1 VVNLAPSKLYEVLAI
16 IALTG
21 AIIISLLNQQSGD
34 NVGFIELLTILTLSA
49 YRIMP
54 SMSRLNTNF
63 MGMQGQIHILNSA
76 EKGEEYYRI
85 SQPENS
91 PVLSTEFNLID
102 VELQSLELGY
112 ESLERSVINNLSS
125 TLSSGKLHAIV
136 GPSGCGKSTL
146 INAILGIH
154 KPVNGQVKLTD
165 SKTKEELKK
174 DSWLSCTAY
183 LSQQPFLFSG
193 SIRDNLTLRVPGI
206 KLDEEKVHDLIMR
219 LELDRC
225 LGPNPLD
232 FQLNEGGMNLSGG
245 EQQRL
250 ALLRAIQI
258 NRPVLII
265 DEATSAL
272 DARMSAKIIE
282 ILKEMASEGV
292 NIIMVTHDNELAEK
306 CDDILELTQL

>member
-1 VVNLAPSKLYEVLAI
+1 
-16 IALTG
+16 
-21 AIIISLLNQQSGD
+21 
-34 NVGFIELLTILTLSA
+34 
-49 YRIMP
+49 
-54 SMSRLNTNF
+54 
-63 MGMQGQIHILNSA
+63 
-76 EKGEEYYRI
+76 
-85 SQPENS
+85 
-91 PVLSTEFNLID
+91 
-102 VELQSLELGY
+102 
-112 ESLERSVINNLSS
+112 
-125 TLSSGKLHAIV
+125 
-136 GPSGCGKSTL
+136 
-146 INAILGIH
+146 
-154 KPVNGQVKLTD
+154 
-165 SKTKEELKK
+165 
-174 DSWLSCTAY
+174 AY

-206 KLDEEKVHDLIMR
+206 KLDEKNVLKLINR